1 MVKHRSEIQDRLT
14 GEIVYRSRYY
24 QSLDQAHDAAERA
37 CKRHWRGD
45 RYRIKEGE
53 SIIVNDRLYKEAADV

>member
-1 MVKHRSEIQDRLT
+1 MVKHRTEIQDRLT

-24 QSLDQAHDAAERA
+24 PTYNQAADAAERA
-37 CKRHWRGD
+37 CKRQWRGD

-53 SIIVNDRLYKEAADV
+53 SIIVNDKLYTEADNA